1 MATQFRGYTI
11 LETLGIGGMASVFL
25 GLQENLKRHVAI
37 KLLDKRLALSEDF
50 VRRFEREA
58 RAASE
63 LNHRNIITI
72 HEFGN
77 EGGDYFIVMEYVK
90 GSDLQGVLD
99 RVRRFPPEI
108 ALVILEEVATGL
120 AAAHEKDIVHR
131 DIKPANVLLSHNGD
145 VKVTDFGLARDY
157 SLDASRL
164 FDSLTVG
171 GTVLGTPSYMSP
183 EQASGL
189 PLDHKTDTFA
199 LGVMAY
205 EMFTGQKP
213 FPGETYSAIREAI
226 LEGEPRPLTLQRP
239 LATPQI
245 EDMVRRML
253 AKAPERR
260 PDMRQL
266 LHMIESCMETVDPS
280 GMLLRHRRRFL
291 EKFAADP
298 ESFST
303 RLEEVV
309 VQKSLG
315 RGLYAKAL
323 GLERLDVA
331 LEHLEYVQ
339 QKDPQNSKAMR
350 AIAEIAD
357 YGSGTRERR
366 SRGPAKAPQRTRVDT
381 RRKRAFGLVE
391 VSLGVALLA
400 GTSFGVVR
408 SGIWEHVVGRTEPAA
423 PERSPVSAPVI
434 SAAATPLP
442 GPAPLPPGPSAADA
456 ASSGTAPV
464 PPEAAD
470 PAPSIATVAKP
481 ETTEPEPAV
490 AAARNAEPAP
500 VEKADLTEAE
510 PPRPAPPKDSWV
522 RVGTE
527 PAGNIFLNGKLLESG
542 STGLVQ
548 RVPPGESVTLEVRH
562 PDLFGSKTWTRKV
575 APGDTLDLGM
585 YAVKTGTLRVSTR
598 PPTPVEVLLDGRETR
613 KETPLALT
621 VASRQQL
628 VSIQAPGWTVEKVV
642 VSERSGEGAA
652 REILPDD
659 PARFA
664 GVPVDVGEGQD
675 LKVVFHLTKAG
686 G

>member
-25 GLQENLKRHVAI
+25 GVQENLKRHVAI

-77 EGGDYFIVMEYVK
+77 EGGDYFIVMEHVK
-90 GSDLQGVLD
+90 GSDLQAVLD
-99 RVRRFPPEI
+99 RVTRFPPEI

-205 EMFTGQKP
+205 EMFAGQKP

-253 AKAPERR
+253 AKAPEQR

-266 LHMIESCMETVDPS
+266 LHMIEACMETVDPS

-298 ESFST
+298 ENFSS
-303 RLEEVV
+303 RLEQVV

-339 QKDPQNSKAMR
+339 QKDPENSKAKR
-350 AIAEIAD
+350 AIAEIVD
-357 YGSGTRERR
+357 YGSGTRDRR
-366 SRGPAKAPQRTRVDT
+366 SKAPVRPERTQVERAPRKPRV
-381 RRKRAFGLVE
+381 RALEISAGAVIVAA
-391 VSLGVALLA
+391 VSLGVL
-400 GTSFGVVR
+400 R
-408 SGIWEHVVGRTEPAA
+408 SGLVDRLTGRT
-423 PERSPVSAPVI
+423 
-434 SAAATPLP
+434 
-442 GPAPLPPGPSAADA
+442 DM
-456 ASSGTAPV
+456 
-464 PPEAAD
+464 
-470 PAPSIATVAKP
+470 
-481 ETTEPEPAV
+481 AV
-490 AAARNAEPAP
+490 AAPTTTPSTTSAPAVTSAATTALPPALSLPSDPQPAGAPPTDAPPAEPAP
-500 VEKADLTEAE
+500 AEKPAAAVASRQEPELVPAVEDPAPEVQAPK
-510 PPRPAPPKDSWV
+510 PAPPKDSWV
-522 RVGTE
+522 RVRTE

-542 STGLVQ
+542 STGLVS
-548 RVPPGESVTLEVRH
+548 RVAPGETVTLEVRH
-562 PDLFGSKTWTRKV
+562 PELFGSKTWTRKV
-575 APGDTLDLGM
+575 APGDTLDLGK

-598 PPTPVEVLLDGRETR
+598 PPTPVEVLIDGRETR

-621 VASRQQL
+621 VTSRQQV
-628 VSIQAPGWTVEKVV
+628 VSIQAPGWIVERAV
-642 VSERSGEGAA
+642 VSERSGEGIA
-652 REILPDD
+652 REIVPED

-675 LKVVFHLTKAG
+675 LKVVFHLVKAG